1 MKRLPLVITAALLL
15 LVSPFSKAQEQRGIV
30 KTRGRMV
37 NGKLV
42 HGEGIPGTLVSIQGR
57 NTIRVQNKSEFFS
70 NLYLKFLRHRF
81 GLGRAATFWGDG
93 LFL

>member
-42 HGEGIPGTLVSIQGR
+42 HGEGIPGTQYHQSAKQR
-57 NTIRVQNKSEFFS
+57 
-70 NLYLKFLRHRF
+70 RF
-81 GLGRAATFWGDG
+81 VL
-93 LFL
+93 LSPQ